1 MKKIY
6 LRYSLLNVVIF
17 ALVLCVIVSTGSTR
31 SKDFHKK
38 IMQTTLSDTATFAGG
53 CFWCVESPFEKIPGV
68 LEAVSGYAGGKV
80 KSPKYKDVSAGKTAH
95 AESVQII
102 YDSFTIS
109 YAQLLD
115 IYWMNI
121 DPTDADGSFYD
132 RGSQYRS
139 IIFYHNEEQRKL
151 AEYSKKRLESLRIFT
166 KPIVTQI
173 MPYSEFY
180 EAEAY
185 HQDFY
190 QNNFERYCQYRI
202 DSGRDDFFKKV
213 WGDFDKRFEKFTPP
227 QKSILEE
234 ILTPL
239 QYRVTQ
245 LNGTEKAFQN
255 LYWDNEKEGIYV
267 DIVSG
272 EPLFSSTDKFKSGT
286 GWPSFT
292 QPLEDGNIV
301 EKIDRELAMERIEV
315 RSRKADS
322 HLGHVFEDG
331 PAPTGLRYCIN
342 SASLRFVPK
351 EDLEKEGYGKYL
363 NLFK

>member
-6 LRYSLLNVVIF
+6 LKSSLLSVLIF
-17 ALVLCVIVSTGSTR
+17 ALVLGVIVSTSLTR
-31 SKDFHKK
+31 SHGFHKK
-38 IMQTTLSDTATFAGG
+38 IMQTTMSDTATLAGG
-53 CFWCVESPFEKIPGV
+53 CFWCVESPFEKLPGV
-68 LEAVSGYAGGKV
+68 QEAVSGYAGGKV
-80 KSPKYKDVSAGKTAH
+80 KNPNYKDVSAGKTSH
-95 AESVQII
+95 VESVQII
-102 YDSFTIS
+102 YDPFTIS

-132 RGSQYRS
+132 RGSQYWS
-139 IIFYHNEEQRKL
+139 IIFYHNEKQRKL
-151 AEYSKKRLESLRIFT
+151 AVYSKQRLESLRIFT
-166 KPIVTQI
+166 RPVVTQI
-173 MPYSEFY
+173 MPYSGFY

-185 HQDFY
+185 HQNFY
-190 QNNFERYCQYRI
+190 QESSERYCKYRI

-213 WGDFDKRFEKFTPP
+213 WGNFEERLKKFIKPE
-227 QKSILEE
+227 KNILEE

-239 QYRVTQ
+239 QYQVTQ
-245 LNGTEKAFQN
+245 LNGTEKSFQN

-286 GWPSFT
+286 GWPSFVR
-292 QPLEDGNIV
+292 PLENGNVV
-301 EKIDRELAMERIEV
+301 EKIDNELAMERIEV

-342 SASLRFVPK
+342 SASLRFIPK
-351 EDLEKEGYGKYL
+351 DDLEKEGYGKYL
-363 NLFK
+363 NLFQ